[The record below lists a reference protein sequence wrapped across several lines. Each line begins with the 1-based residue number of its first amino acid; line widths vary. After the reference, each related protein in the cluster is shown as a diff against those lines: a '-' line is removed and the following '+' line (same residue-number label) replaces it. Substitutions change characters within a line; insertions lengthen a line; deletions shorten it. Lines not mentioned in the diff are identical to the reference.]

1 MSNMTWAT
9 FDCETIP
16 LPGLPEELRPQFDE
30 ASVKLGN
37 LKDRWKIDEKMK
49 GERAKFEAS
58 VDNSMSTDPDLCMVC
73 CFVGHLS
80 NGTRQEFRRNIFA
93 PNEEA
98 EHTLLVSAWAWL
110 RDLYKERVP
119 IVSFNGKS
127 FDLQILRRRAMLQ
140 DVSVPPALYE
150 ALTRRFETKYHVDLM
165 EVLGNRNLFSG
176 KVEYKSMDW
185 YLKRFG
191 IGAKYNGMSGADVY
205 PLYKEGEYQRILE
218 YCQDDVLKTSM
229 LFERV
234 APWILAPTEPTHE
247 SEMKKGE

>member
-9 FDCETIP
+9 FDIETIP
-16 LPGLPEELRPQFDE
+16 LQNLPDELRPRFDE

-37 LKDRWKIDEKMK
+37 LKDRFKIQEKMDE
-49 GERAKFEAS
+49 ERAKFEAS
-58 VDNSMSTDPDLCMVC
+58 VDKTMGTDPDLCLVC
-73 CFVGHLS
+73 AFVGHLS
-80 NGTRQEFRRNIFA
+80 NGTKKEFKRNIFA

-98 EHTLLVSAWAWL
+98 EFNLLASAWAWL
-110 RDLYKERVP
+110 RDLYKERIP

-127 FDLQILRRRAMLQ
+127 FDLQVLRRRAMLQ

-150 ALTRRFETKYHVDLM
+150 ALSRRFETKYHVDLM

-176 KVEYKSMDW
+176 KIEYKSMDW

-218 YCQDDVLKTSM
+218 YCQDDVLKISM

-234 APWILAPTEPTHE
+234 APWILAPTEPETRNE
-247 SEMKKGE
+247 TEGE

>member
-1 MSNMTWAT
+1 MSTWGT
-9 FDCETIP
+9 FDIETIP
-16 LPGLPEELRPQFDE
+16 LPNLPEELRPKFDE
-30 ASVKLGN
+30 ASVKLGQ
-37 LKDRWKIDEKMK
+37 LKDRFKIAEKI
-49 GERAKFEAS
+49 EEARAKHAA
-58 VDNSMSTDPDLCMVC
+58 DLDKTMSLDPDLCMVC
-73 CFVGHLS
+73 AFVSHLS
-80 NGTRQEFRRNIFA
+80 NGERKEFKASIFA

-98 EHTLLVSAWAWL
+98 EYNLLVAAWAWL
-110 RDLYKERVP
+110 RDQYKARVP

-127 FDLQILRRRAMLQ
+127 FDLQVLRRRAMLQ

-150 ALTRRFETKYHVDLM
+150 ALTRRYETKHHVDLM

-205 PLYKEGEYQRILE
+205 PLFKEGEYQRILE

-229 LFERV
+229 LFQRV
-234 APWILAPTEPTHE
+234 APWILAPTEPSNETE
-247 SEMKKGE
+247 KEKGE